1 MPSKVLSGVEFLLA
15 HGFVHEQLSCAN
27 ILVNFDG
34 DVKICDV
41 ERCTGSGDASK
52 LTDSFCRVLMR
63 LMDKE
68 KNTAAVVGLTR
79 PGDWSQEAVDLF
91 TLTTAGPSVKQL
103 LSHEFM
109 GKKNKQELVWLI
121 PLVLIT
127 AHYSRE

>member
-1 MPSKVLSGVEFLLA
+1 
-15 HGFVHEQLSCAN
+15 
-27 ILVNFDG
+27 
-34 DVKICDV
+34 
-41 ERCTGSGDASK
+41 
-52 LTDSFCRVLMR
+52 MR